1 MKRVLDNILE
11 KVLIALMAIMTL
23 NVLWQVF
30 SRYVLNAPSSF
41 TDELARYLLI
51 WIGMLGAAYATGK
64 RMHLAISLIP
74 SKWMNLYRERILGKV
89 AAFLVGLFALLV
101 LVIGGGRLVYL
112 TYYLEQKSPALEI
125 SLAYIYMVLPISG
138 VLIIIYSISHFNNV
152 VSHTEYSIK

>member
-1 MKRVLDNILE
+1 MLE
-11 KVLIALMAIMTL
+11 KLLIVLMSVMTL
-23 NVLWQVF
+23 NVLWQVV

-74 SKWMNLYRERILGKV
+74 SKWMNMYRERILGKISAFCV
-89 AAFLVGLFALLV
+89 ALFALLV

-138 VLIIIYSISHFNNV
+138 ILMIIYSIGHFKNTPSH
-152 VSHTEYSIK
+152 SEYSS

>member
-1 MKRVLDNILE
+1 MI
-11 KVLIALMAIMTL
+11 KVLNKVLEIILVVLMSVMTL

-30 SRYVLNAPSSF
+30 SRYILNDPSSF

-51 WIGMLGAAYATGK
+51 WIGLLGAAYATGK

-74 SKWMNLYRERILGKV
+74 PKWMNIYREHVLAKI
-89 AAFLVGLFALLV
+89 AAISVGLFALLV

-125 SLAYIYMVLPISG
+125 SLAYIYLVLPLSG
-138 VLIIIYSISHFNNV
+138 ILIIIYSITHFMNL
-152 VSHTEYSIK
+152 VSHNDYSS